1 VTDRFRSHWQT
12 SAAPT
17 AYPPLPEARTC
28 DIVVIG
34 AGIVG
39 VSAALEL
46 CLAGADVV
54 LLEARRIGAGASG
67 YTTGKISAL
76 NGLIYA
82 DLEGSFGAD
91 TAAAYGAANEAG
103 LETIAANTERYGIEC
118 DFRRKP
124 NFSYSESASGRERI
138 VAEAEAARR
147 AGLGAELVDE
157 IEELPFPVAAA
168 VRLERQAEFHALRYL
183 HGLAEAA
190 AARGCEI
197 YERSRAVEVN
207 QGEPCRVRTAG
218 GVTLRAERVI
228 VATHLPFIDRG
239 LYFARTY
246 PQRSYALLAHLRG
259 PVPRGMYLSDES
271 PAHSLRAVPTADGE
285 RLLVG
290 GESHRPG
297 QGEPAERYE
306 ALEGWARERFDV
318 LEVESRWATQ
328 DHMPHDRLPFVG
340 PLLPFTERVL
350 IVTGLQKWGL
360 AMGTSAGASVAGLA
374 LGKDEVA
381 ASAFDPRRLD
391 FRHGATSQAKENAVD
406 GLHFFVDRLAGRRR
420 SSAGLEP
427 GEGAIVSSGLSQQAA
442 YRDEEGELHLHSAR
456 CSHLGCIVKFNAA
469 EHTWDCPCHGSRFDA
484 RDGAVLEGPA
494 VRPLPPAE
502 NLVEAIS
509 AAPPSG
515 R

>member
-1 VTDRFRSHWQT
+1 VTDRFRSYWQT
-12 SAAPT
+12 SAAT
-17 AYPPLPEARTC
+17 TSYPPLTEDRMC
-28 DIVVIG
+28 DVAVIG

-67 YTTGKISAL
+67 YTTGKVSSL
-76 NGLIYA
+76 NGLIYT
-82 DLEGSFGAD
+82 DLEDSFGAH

-124 NFSYSESASGRERI
+124 NFTYAASASGRERI
-138 VAEAEAARR
+138 LAEAEAARR
-147 AGLGAELVDE
+147 AGLDAELVDE
-157 IEELPFPVAAA
+157 IDELPFPVAAA
-168 VRLERQAEFHALRYL
+168 VRFEQQAEFHALRYL
-183 HGLAEAA
+183 HGLVEAA

-197 YERSRAVEVN
+197 YERSRAIGVS
-207 QGEPCRVRTAG
+207 QGEPCRVQTEG
-218 GVTLRAERVI
+218 GATLHAERVI

-259 PVPRGMYLSDES
+259 PVPQGMYLSDES
-271 PAHSLRAVPTADGE
+271 PAHSLRAVPTVDGE

-306 ALEGWARERFDV
+306 TLEEWARERFDV

-340 PLLPFTERVL
+340 PLLPFTEHLL

-360 AMGTSAGASVAGLA
+360 AMGISAGASVASLA
-374 LGKDEVA
+374 LGKDGTL

-391 FRHGATSQAKENAVD
+391 FRHGAVSLAKENAVD
-406 GLHFFVDRLAGRRR
+406 GLHFFVDRLVGRRR
-420 SSAGLEP
+420 SSDDLGL

-442 YRDEEGELHLHSAR
+442 YRDEEGQLHLHSAR

-484 RDGAVLEGPA
+484 RNGAVLEGPA
-494 VRPLPPAE
+494 VRPLSRA
-502 NLVEAIS
+502 NGAR
-509 AAPPSG
+509 G
-515 R
+515 